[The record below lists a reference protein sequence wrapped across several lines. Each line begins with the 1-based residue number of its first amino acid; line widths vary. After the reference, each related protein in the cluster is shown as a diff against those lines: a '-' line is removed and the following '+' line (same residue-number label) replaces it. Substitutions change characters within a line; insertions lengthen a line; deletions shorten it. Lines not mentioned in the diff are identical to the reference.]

1 MSVTSGS
8 RIGTVP
14 TNAVAVTLFNNVTTG
29 AGNTGGAATVSGT
42 GFGDPLNSA
51 NITLTSSAVTYPNV
65 PNCAHVDGNY
75 PVCWQYVNSTANAGL
90 IN

>member
-1 MSVTSGS
+1 MANTTGS
-8 RIGTVP
+8 RIGTIP
-14 TNAVAVTLFNNVTTG
+14 TNGLNVILFNNTVTG
-29 AGNTGGAATVSGT
+29 AGNAGGAATVNGA

-51 NITLTSSAVTYPNV
+51 NITLTSSGVTYPNV